1 MKRKILTILRNA
13 EGSISGQE
21 LCGTLGVTR
30 AAVWKVIESLRADG
44 YEIEAVPRVGYRLA
58 SSPDVLTEAEVG
70 SRRKDKYK
78 DAPLFCYDVT
88 DSTNTRALAKAEE
101 KAPEGSLFVADVQ
114 EGGKGRRGRSWS
126 SPAGESLSM
135 SFILRPDISPQTAS
149 MITII
154 AAMAGRNAVERLTG
168 TKPMIKWPNDIILHG
183 KKICGILTE
192 MKLEEGEIAHIVVG
206 MGFNVSQPSF
216 DGELADKAASLLM
229 ETGERY
235 SRAQLACYV
244 MEEFFPLYD
253 RFLLDGDLS
262 GLVRAYNDHLVGIGS
277 EVVIIRPDRSQ
288 TAVSRGITNTGALL
302 VEAGGEEQE
311 IIAGEVSVRGVNG
324 YV

>member
-1 MKRKILTILRNA
+1 MKRKILTILRA
-13 EGSISGQE
+13 ADGSVSGQE

-30 AAVWKVIESLRADG
+30 AAVWKVMESLRADG
-44 YEIEAVPRVGYRLA
+44 YEIEAVPRVGYRLV

-70 SRRKDKYK
+70 SRRRDKYK
-78 DAPLFCYDVT
+78 DAPLFCYDRT

-101 KAPEGSLFVADVQ
+101 GVPEGALFVADVQ

-135 SFILRPDISPQTAS
+135 SFVLRPEISPQTAS
-149 MITII
+149 MITLI
-154 AAMAGRNAVERLTG
+154 AAMAGRNAVASLTG
-168 TKPMIKWPNDIILHG
+168 THPMIKWPNDIILHG

-206 MGFNVSQPSF
+206 MGFNVGQKAFS
-216 DGELADKAASLLM
+216 GELADKAASLLM
-229 ETGERY
+229 ETGKQY
-235 SRAQLACYV
+235 SRAQLACNV
-244 MEEFFPLYD
+244 MAEFFPLYE
-253 RFLLDGDLS
+253 RFLQDGDLS
-262 GLVRAYNDHLVGIGS
+262 GLAEEYNANLVGRGE
-277 EVVIIRPDRSQ
+277 EVVILRPDCTQ
-288 TAVSRGITNTGALL
+288 TAVSHGINKTGALI
-302 VEAGGEEQE
+302 VEADGEEKE

>member
-13 EGSISGQE
+13 EGSVSGQE
-21 LCGTLGVTR
+21 LCGKLGVTR

-44 YEIEAVPRVGYRLA
+44 YEIEAVPRVGYKLA
-58 SSPDVLTEAEVG
+58 ASPDVLTEAEVG
-70 SRRKDKYK
+70 SRRYDRYK
-78 DAPLFCYDVT
+78 DAPLFCYSVT

-101 KAPEGSLFVADVQ
+101 KAPEGSLFAADVQ

-135 SFILRPDISPQTAS
+135 SFILRPEISPQTAS
-149 MITII
+149 MITLI

-168 TKPMIKWPNDIILHG
+168 TKPMIKWPNDIILNG

-216 DGELADKAASLLM
+216 EGELADKAASLLM
-229 ETGERY
+229 ETGVRH
-235 SRAQLACYV
+235 SRAQLACDV
-244 MEEFFPLYD
+244 MAEFFPLYEQ
-253 RFLLDGDLS
+253 FLQDGDLS
-262 GLVRAYNDHLVGIGS
+262 GLVKAYNDHLVGIGS
-277 EVVIIRPDRSQ
+277 EVVIIRPDGMQ
-288 TAVSRGITNTGALL
+288 TAVSHGISSTGALL
-302 VEAGGEEQE
+302 VEAGGEQQE